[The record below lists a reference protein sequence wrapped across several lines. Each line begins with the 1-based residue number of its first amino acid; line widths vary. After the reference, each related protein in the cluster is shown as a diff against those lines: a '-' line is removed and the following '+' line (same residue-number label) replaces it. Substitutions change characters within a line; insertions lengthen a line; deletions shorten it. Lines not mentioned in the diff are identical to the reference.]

1 MYLSY
6 NLKDL
11 ICRGNITL
19 EIVDDFVLYKAELM
33 SSIGNI
39 FRNNDTETE
48 ITLSV
53 FKGLDDITHKFTDIE
68 WKRFTFDSNGEDDKS
83 WGDKHK
89 GKKTITVTKEEIE
102 GKAVIQ
108 CAVYQMIEGERSL
121 VAAQSITF
129 IDINDMVPSAK
140 PPLNPMDGE
149 IWIDNSV
156 DPPVIKVWDE
166 EKGQWITIT
175 VAGAS
180 TKNLI
185 NNSNFWK
192 AYDFTDFK
200 LVGNLQDY
208 RIAPYQGKR
217 YAQLRSD
224 FYDNEIRGFYQ
235 DISKSYYPEETYLMQ
250 AKAYILDET
259 GMYDGGISFRIVDV
273 TTKQGP
279 NLEEIEVETEIIS
292 KTFKLRNDKVSTI
305 HTTFT
310 MPTKISKL
318 RVYVYGEK
326 EKAFHIAVTELS
338 LSHNTQLHDWE
349 MSDDDLQWKI
359 DNKVS
364 NDPKEVFN
372 ALTDGGKMQ
381 GIYTA
386 INPETKKDDYYINAN
401 YIKSGQV
408 EADYINA
415 KGLTVSKD
423 IPQEDGTNK
432 TVNTLEV
439 TKDGNVHILANKLS
453 IMPYA
458 ETNIPTK
465 DEVNKE
471 LETKVNAD
479 KESIITA
486 INDTGI
492 FMENGKLTIN
502 ADNVST
508 GILKSRNDMAN
519 FNLNEGTFRLGKN
532 DNNFKLKFDGTDLL
546 FGQGAIKWENLDNSI
561 TEELIPYDVYL
572 EKSFVLV
579 GDEVN
584 NTEVSQGEDGQLII
598 PEEKPVNRVLAV
610 KGNDKLIAV
619 EATPKNGEF
628 NFRIL
633 EQSGC
638 EAIKYTND
646 SFYINKVNSENVYV
660 KVSVSCED
668 KQILTRTMTITNK
681 NIEGTPGPAGPPGP
695 GGDLATFVY
704 CKSNEKPAKPTGN
717 NPESWYERIE
727 EIIEQGDLWCS
738 QGIKDANTGD
748 IKGEWQE
755 PYKLEDANNN
765 LLSNYKWTPGTGDC
779 GIYKALGG
787 STENIRTTDK
797 DPKGNQNIL
806 WTAISQDANGI
817 MDFIDGGFSASVKID
832 YMKTYRFSVWAKVSD
847 KNCYINMAADIS
859 NTEDKGGGAQPNP
872 VFFSGPFP
880 EIDKWYLIVGYVL
893 GTGIPH
899 NPTNSGVYDS
909 ANGDRIIINGKE
921 QTLPIF
927 KNKDGAKQQTIR
939 VFMSGGEQVGV
950 NAKFFDPRIEIIDG
964 EEQTIDSMLGKMSNM
979 KWIYEWNGT
988 KTEINGSSVLT
999 PKLFTGTIDEIT
1011 GKHTGIAMGM
1021 DVLGNGQNGIVGYSK
1036 GDKTFHIKT
1045 DGSAIFGKEEKDHIE
1060 ISSDGIATIPIVKG
1074 DRIQAN
1080 KLVVYYTD
1088 SKGQQILDPNTKQ
1101 PIKTLE
1107 VTDRGEVILHPS
1119 KFEMLSGIIDGGG
1132 SGGDSGADALVP
1144 QLQELGMI
1152 FDTSGPTPKFE
1163 INATQITT
1171 GELQADRLSLY
1182 GLNVYKKGF
1191 DGNKTDTKT
1200 LEVTETG
1207 DININAQ
1214 NFRLCST
1221 NQYGDLINGENIN
1234 DMVSSIVIDPNTIS
1248 IISKN
1253 INITGMVTF
1262 NPDNNMLDYTDEY
1275 GETQRTTINGG
1286 CIMTDT
1292 IKCNQIG
1299 AANSWNKAIIK
1310 LFGNDC
1316 KIDAEEN
1323 AIRLKWDDY
1332 NYIRIGQGQT
1342 TFFCEGNLGYI
1353 TRRDGKHFFIGT
1365 PDSGIVIEKGQNRVD
1380 FMTLGG
1386 TYGTSCSNK
1395 HLTTFWGTGGNVKS
1409 LEGIIKSFHTINVAS
1424 TYSIKTKKLNNFK
1437 EDIKKLFV
1445 FEEEFNENMYNED
1458 SFYIDKNPKLTIE
1471 LNEDTP
1477 DYLIQEDLDKNKHIN
1492 TLSLACLNLSNIQE
1506 LIKKNEELE
1515 QRIVDL
1521 ENKLNGGEI

>member
-1 MYLSY
+1 MSY

-89 GKKTITVTKEEIE
+89 GKRTITVTKEEIE

-310 MPTKISKL
+310 MPTKINKL

-439 TKDGNVHILANKLS
+439 TKDGDVHILANKLS

-619 EATPKNGEF
+619 EATPKDGEF

-638 EAIKYTND
+638 EAIKHAND
-646 SFYINKVNSENVYV
+646 SFYINKINSENAYV

-717 NPESWYERIE
+717 KPSGWYERIE

-738 QGIKDANTGD
+738 QGIRDANTGD

-755 PYKLEDANNN
+755 PYKLEEGNNN

-797 DPKGNQNIL
+797 DPKGNQSIL

-832 YMKTYRFSVWAKVSD
+832 YMKTYRFSVWAKTSD

-872 VFFSGPFP
+872 MFFSGPLP
-880 EIDKWYLIVGYVL
+880 ETDKWYLIVGYVL
-893 GTGIPH
+893 GAGIPH

-909 ANGDRIIINGKE
+909 ANGDRIVINGKE

-927 KNKDGAKQQTIR
+927 KNKDGATQQTIR
-939 VFMSGGEQVGV
+939 VFMSGGETVGV
-950 NAKFFDPRIEIIDG
+950 NAKFFDPRIEIVDG

-1011 GKHTGIAMGM
+1011 GKHTGVAMGM
-1021 DVLGNGQNGIVGYSK
+1021 DVLGDGQNGIVGYSK
-1036 GDKTFHIKT
+1036 GLKTFHIKT
-1045 DGSAIFGKEEKDHIE
+1045 DGSAIFGDENKDHIE
-1060 ISSDGIATIPIVKG
+1060 ISSNGIATIPVVKG
-1074 DRIQAN
+1074 DNIQAN

-1088 SKGQQILDPNTKQ
+1088 SNGEHILDENKK

-1119 KFEMLSGIIDGGG
+1119 KFEMLSGVIGGGG
-1132 SGGDSGADALVP
+1132 SGEDSEANALVP

-1152 FDTSGPTPKFE
+1152 FVDSPPNPPQFT
-1163 INATQITT
+1163 INATQITA
-1171 GELQADRLSLY
+1171 GQLAANRLDLY
-1182 GLNVYKKGF
+1182 GLKVINKNT
-1191 DGNKTDTKT
+1191 GNTSLEIKESG
-1200 LEVTETG
+1200 EVTISTESFKLDSGTQE
-1207 DININAQ
+1207 DSINSI
-1214 NFRLCST
+1214 
-1221 NQYGDLINGENIN
+1221 
-1234 DMVSSIVIDPNTIS
+1234 VSSIVMDQNTIDM
-1248 IISKN
+1248 IAGK
-1253 INITGMVTF
+1253 INIKGMVTF
-1262 NPDNNMLDYTDEY
+1262 EDLNAALSTSDPDGDYVGSD
-1275 GETQRTTINGG
+1275 GHLHRTEINGG
-1286 CIMTDT
+1286 N
-1292 IKCNQIG
+1292 IKTGTVTLDALSSN
-1299 AANSWNKAIIK
+1299 NSSKPIIR
-1310 LFGNDC
+1310 LFDNC
-1316 KIDAEEN
+1316 AIDATAN
-1323 AIRLKWDDY
+1323 MNQGKGDSIRLKWDDS
-1332 NYIRIGQGQT
+1332 NYIRIDANGVMMYTSGVST
-1342 TFFCEGNLGYI
+1342 MNVSSRNENKVSFFGGAASIDASETAARFRKDNNNYI
-1353 TRRDGKHFFIGT
+1353 RIDGEQFRVYVGGKAVFKVNWSGVMSLQEQSLKELPSMFFR
-1365 PDSGIVIEKGQNRVD
+1365 EEQN
-1380 FMTLGG
+1380 
-1386 TYGTSCSNK
+1386 NK
-1395 HLTTFWGTGGNVKS
+1395 FS
-1409 LEGIIKSFHTINVAS
+1409 
-1424 TYSIKTKKLNNFK
+1424 
-1437 EDIKKLFV
+1437 DFV
-1445 FEEEFNENMYNED
+1445 FNELGDCISINQGNK
-1458 SFYIDKNPKLTIE
+1458 ITLNPMKTRISEIWKLITDDE
-1471 LNEDTP
+1471 LNG
-1477 DYLIQEDLDKNKHIN
+1477 YLLNSVVAVLAKALQEEIGLRKKH
-1492 TLSLACLNLSNIQE
+1492 
-1506 LIKKNEELE
+1506 
-1515 QRIVDL
+1515 
-1521 ENKLNGGEI
+1521 ENKLTQLEERLANLMEVK

>member
-1 MYLSY
+1 MSY

-89 GKKTITVTKEEIE
+89 GKRTITVTKEEIE

-140 PPLNPMDGE
+140 PPLNPIDGE

-292 KTFKLRNDKVSTI
+292 KTFKLRNDKVSTV

-310 MPTKISKL
+310 MPTKINKL

-408 EADYINA
+408 EAEYINA
-415 KGLTVSKD
+415 KGLTVSRELENETIK
-423 IPQEDGTNK
+423 
-432 TVNTLEV
+432 TLEI
-439 TKDGNVHILANKLS
+439 TKDGEVHIIADKFSLR
-453 IMPYA
+453 PHA
-458 ETNIPTK
+458 ETNVPTK
-465 DEVNKE
+465 DEIETE
-471 LETKVNAD
+471 LNTKVNAD
-479 KESIITA
+479 KESIVNA

-492 FMENGKLTIN
+492 FLENGKLTIN

-508 GILKSRNDMAN
+508 GILKSRNDMSK
-519 FNLNEGTFRLGKN
+519 FDLNNGTFRLGN
-532 DNNFKLKFDGTDLL
+532 SDDNFKLKFDGTDLL
-546 FGQGAIKWENLDNSI
+546 FGKGAIKWENLDNTI
-561 TEELIPYDVYL
+561 TDELMPYDVYL
-572 EKSFVLV
+572 EKTFVIV
-579 GDEVN
+579 DDEVN
-584 NTEVSQGEDGQLII
+584 TSETTQGEDGELII
-598 PEEKPVNRVLAV
+598 PDAKPTNRVLAV
-610 KGNDKLIAV
+610 KGNNKLTPV
-619 EATPKNGEF
+619 DTTTPKENEF
-628 NFRIL
+628 SFRIL
-633 EQSGC
+633 EQSNC
-638 EAIKYTND
+638 EAIKYKPD
-646 SFYINKVNSENVYV
+646 SFYINRVDAENAYV
-660 KVSVSCED
+660 KVSISCED

-681 NIEGTPGPAGPPGP
+681 NIEGIEGPPGPQGP

-704 CKSNEKPAKPTGN
+704 CKSNEKPAKPVGN
-717 NPESWYERIE
+717 NPEGWYERIE

-765 LLSNYKWTPGTGDC
+765 LLANYTWTPGTGDC

-787 STENIRTTDK
+787 STENMRTTDK
-797 DPKGNQNIL
+797 DPKGNQSIL

-832 YMKTYRFSVWAKVSD
+832 YMKTYRFSVWAKASD

-859 NTEDKGGGAQPNP
+859 NTADKGGDANPNP
-872 VFFSGPFP
+872 VFFSAPLP
-880 EIDKWYLIVGYVL
+880 ETDKWYLIIGYVL

-909 ANGDRIIINGKE
+909 ANGDRIVINGKE

-927 KNKDGAKQQTIR
+927 KNKDGATQQTIR
-939 VFMSGGEQVGV
+939 VFMSGGETVGV

-964 EEQTIDSMLGKMSNM
+964 EEQIIDSMLGKMSNM

-999 PKLFTGTIDEIT
+999 PKLFTGTIDEIS

-1021 DVLGNGQNGIVGYSK
+1021 DVLGDGQNGIAGYSK

-1045 DGSAIFGKEEKDHIE
+1045 DGSAIFGKEDKDHIE
-1060 ISSDGIATIPIVKG
+1060 ISTDGVATIPVVKG
-1074 DRIQAN
+1074 DNIQAN

-1088 SKGQQILDPNTKQ
+1088 SNGEQILDENKK

-1119 KFEMLSGIIDGGG
+1119 KFEMLSGIIGGGG
-1132 SGGDSGADALVP
+1132 SGGDGEANALVP

-1152 FDTSGPTPKFE
+1152 FDMEANPPQFN
-1163 INATQITT
+1163 INATQITA
-1171 GELQADRLSLY
+1171 GQIMADRLDLY
-1182 GLNVYKKGF
+1182 GLTVLKKDAPPNQKIETLKIDENGNVSV
-1191 DGNKTDTKT
+1191 NS
-1200 LEVTETG
+1200 E
-1207 DININAQ
+1207 
-1214 NFRLCST
+1214 NFRIDT
-1221 NQYGDLINGENIN
+1221 GTQEDTIDNV
-1234 DMVSSIVIDPNTIS
+1234 VSSIVVQPNVIS
-1248 IISKN
+1248 AISKE
-1253 INITGMVTF
+1253 INITGVVTF
-1262 NPDNNMLDYTDEY
+1262 SNLTSALQNGGFSYTDEDT
-1275 GETQRTTINGG
+1275 GRQEWLTTKIDGGVIETG
-1286 CIMTDT
+1286 T
-1292 IKCNQIG
+1292 IKL
-1299 AANSWNKAIIK
+1299 NKISSNNFDTPIIK
-1310 LFGNDC
+1310 LFDNC
-1316 KIDAEEN
+1316 SLDATLQHEEGKGN
-1323 AIRLKWDDY
+1323 AIRLKWDNS
-1332 NYIRIGQGQT
+1332 NYIFVGYDKEEVTNSFSVFIGGLNRMSITSTDILIKGGMNIVPVVAAGNQWCGLKEKNKHWYGVST
-1342 TFFCEGNLGYI
+1342 THLYYRGNLTNWLNERNFSLRSVSESFSDGY
-1353 TRRDGKHFFIGT
+1353 RFFK
-1365 PDSGIVIEKGQNRVD
+1365 SYKE
-1380 FMTLGG
+1380 
-1386 TYGTSCSNK
+1386 
-1395 HLTTFWGTGGNVKS
+1395 NVKN
-1409 LEGIIKSFHTINVAS
+1409 IINYNNNIKSFAATN
-1424 TYSIKTKKLNNFK
+1424 
-1437 EDIKKLFV
+1437 
-1445 FEEEFNENMYNED
+1445 EEN
-1458 SFYIDKNPKLTIE
+1458 
-1471 LNEDTP
+1471 
-1477 DYLIQEDLDKNKHIN
+1477 IN
-1492 TLSLACLNLSNIQE
+1492 TLITTNEDNEVFIEAGQMTDLQSECLE
-1506 LIKKNEELE
+1506 TLIAKIETME
-1515 QRIVDL
+1515 QRINEL
-1521 ENKLNGGEI
+1521 ETKLTEVK